1 MAGYTEEEIKIS
13 NNVIYIHKNDNEI
26 ISENKK
32 YNAYSVFI
40 ELIDNCNIKE
50 IPFLKDSTTKELEK
64 VNEGLKLI
72 IEDFVNELEKRD
84 MKGENKN
91 GSK

>member
-72 IEDFVNELEKRD
+72 REDFVNELEKRD